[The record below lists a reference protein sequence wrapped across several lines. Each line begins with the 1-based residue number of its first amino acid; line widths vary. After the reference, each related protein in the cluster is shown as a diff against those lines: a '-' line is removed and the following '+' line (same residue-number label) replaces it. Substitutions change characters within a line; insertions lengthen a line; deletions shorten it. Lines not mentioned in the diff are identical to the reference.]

1 MRRSGISKNQSVRLA
16 KDFVNIL
23 KQMYPEQYDKFMTLL
38 ICHFGRN
45 QSFKWRRGKIVLSLE
60 EQEGIQMALEK
71 AGITHLMEFDEYIT
85 ASTELVNQ

>member
-1 MRRSGISKNQSVRLA
+1 MRRSGLSKKQSVRLA

-45 QSFKWRRGKIVLSLE
+45 QYFK
-60 EQEGIQMALEK
+60 
-71 AGITHLMEFDEYIT
+71 
-85 ASTELVNQ
+85 